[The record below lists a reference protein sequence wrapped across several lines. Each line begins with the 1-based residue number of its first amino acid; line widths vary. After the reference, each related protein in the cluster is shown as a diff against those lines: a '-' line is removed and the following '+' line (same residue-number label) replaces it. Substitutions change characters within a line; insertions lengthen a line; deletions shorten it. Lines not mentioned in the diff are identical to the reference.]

1 MKFSE
6 QWLREWVNPSV
17 STEELAHRL
26 TMAGLEVDAIEN
38 VAGEF
43 SKVVVGEV
51 LTVSKHPDADKLK
64 ICTVNIGSADALQIV
79 CGASNVVIGMRVPTA
94 LVGAKLPGGLK
105 IKKGKLRGEVSHG
118 MLCSAV
124 ELGLAEQAEG
134 LMPLPGDAEP
144 GTDIRDYLNLDDVSI
159 ELGLTPNRG
168 DCLGM
173 IGLARETGVLFE
185 LDNNVPDMPAVAPSS
200 DEKFTVAVQASEE
213 CPRYAGRVIRNVDMT
228 KETPLWMQE
237 RLRRSGLRAINP
249 VVDVTNY
256 VLLELGQPMHAF
268 DLDKVHGGFWV
279 RKAIKNE
286 SLTLLDGNRVDLT
299 PDTLII
305 ADVKGPLAIAGVMGG
320 ENSGVTTAS
329 QNLFL
334 ESAFFAPLSIAGR
347 ARSYG
352 LHTDSSHR
360 FERGVDPA
368 MQVQAIERATSLLLD
383 IVGGEAG
390 PVIEVVSEP
399 HLPER
404 AAITLRAARI
414 SRVLGLE
421 VDAASI
427 PKILMRLGMGVE
439 DQGRDTWLVTP
450 PSFRFDINLEVDL
463 IEEIGRIVGYENIPA
478 TAAKSQLGMSMVDES
493 RISLRRIRQRL
504 VDRGYQEVVTYS
516 FIDPALQKRFSP
528 SQTAIALSNPLASDM
543 SVMRTSLLPGLVET
557 VKYNLNRQQER
568 VQIFECG
575 VKYLLQDTEINEEK
589 TLAMMV
595 SGNITNQHWN
605 VEKRPFD
612 YYDMKADIE
621 SLLEMSGSDAGVE
634 FTAAEHPVLHPGQT
648 ARITHHDEEIGW
660 IGALH
665 PALADEMGVP
675 SGVICCEMRLDT
687 LQKGNI
693 PQFKAISKYPSIRRD
708 IAIIV
713 DVAITAHQVCACIKN
728 AAGEYL
734 QNLELFDVYSGKGID
749 SGRKS
754 LALGLTLQ
762 ASSRTLTEE
771 DVERV
776 MDDVLRALGTD
787 CSANLRD

>member
-6 QWLREWVNPSV
+6 QWLREWVNPEV
-17 STEELAHRL
+17 STEELGHRL
-26 TMAGLEVDAIEN
+26 TMAGLEVDAIEPA
-38 VAGEF
+38 AGEF
-43 SKVVVGEV
+43 TNVVVGEV
-51 LTVSKHPDADKLK
+51 LTVEKHPDADKLK
-64 ICTVNIGSADALQIV
+64 VCTVNIGEAEPLQIV
-79 CGASNVVIGMRVPTA
+79 CGAANVAVAMRVPTA

-124 ELGLAEQAEG
+124 ELGLAEQADG
-134 LMPLPGDAEP
+134 LMPLPSDAQP
-144 GTDIRDYLNLDDVSI
+144 GTDIRDYLNLNDVCI
-159 ELGLTPNRG
+159 ELGITPNRG

-173 IGLARETGVLFE
+173 IGLARETGVLFNS
-185 LDNNVPDMPAVAPSS
+185 DIMAPDMSAVKAANN
-200 DEKFTVAVQASEE
+200 ETLAVAVQASEA
-213 CPRYAGRVIRNVDMT
+213 CPRYAGRVICDIDMS

-268 DLDKVHGGFWV
+268 DMDTLHGGIWV
-279 RKAIKNE
+279 RNAVRNE

-299 PDTLII
+299 PETLII
-305 ADVKGPLAIAGVMGG
+305 ADITGPLAIAGIMGG
-320 ENSGVTTAS
+320 EKSGVTTAS
-329 QNLFL
+329 KHLFL

-360 FERGVDPA
+360 FERGVDPEI
-368 MQVQAIERATSLLLD
+368 QVKAIERATSLLLD

-390 PVIEVVSEP
+390 PVIEVVSKP
-399 HLPER
+399 NLPSR
-404 AAITLRAARI
+404 QAIKLRASRI

-421 VDAASI
+421 IDAASV
-427 PKILMRLGMGVE
+427 PEVLTRLGMDIEEQGEGV
-439 DQGRDTWLVTP
+439 WMVTP
-450 PSFRFDINLEVDL
+450 PSFRFDIALEVDL
-463 IEEIGRIVGYENIPA
+463 IEEIGRIIGYDNIPA
-478 TAAKSQLGMSMVDES
+478 TPAKSELGMSLIDES
-493 RISLRRIRQRL
+493 VIPLRRIRQRM

-516 FIDPALQKRFSP
+516 FIDPAQQQRFSP
-528 SQTAIALSNPLASDM
+528 SQSAVALSNPLAADM
-543 SVMRTSLLPGLVET
+543 SVMRTSLLPGLLET

-575 VKYLLQDTEINEEK
+575 VKYLLQGAEINEER
-589 TLAMMV
+589 TLSFAV
-595 SGNITNQHWN
+595 SGNITNLHWD

-621 SLLEMSGSDAGVE
+621 ALLEMAGSLEGVE
-634 FTAAEHPVLHPGQT
+634 FSAGENPVLHPGQT
-648 ARITHHDEEIGW
+648 ARITRNNEEIGW

-665 PALADEMGVP
+665 PALAHEMGLP
-675 SGVICCEMRLDT
+675 NGVICCELRLDS
-687 LQKGNI
+687 LQKGSI
-693 PQFKAISKYPSIRRD
+693 PQLKAVSKYPSIRRD

-713 DVAITAHQVCACIKN
+713 DDTITAQNVRESITN

-734 QNLELFDVYSGKGID
+734 INLELFDVYSGKGID

-771 DVERV
+771 DVEGV
-776 MDDVLRALGTD
+776 MNNVLKALSTD
-787 CSANLRD
+787 CSANLRE